1 MSRLDWRAGRVE
13 VHDETG
19 HDWGNPLHGA
29 EAGTMHQTQQARA
42 PKTQPFGG
50 EAFGPSDG
58 TTLRWLG
65 MAGFSAA

>member
-1 MSRLDWRAGRVE
+1 MQ
-13 VHDETG
+13 
-19 HDWGNPLHGA
+19 
-29 EAGTMHQTQQARA
+29 QTQQARA